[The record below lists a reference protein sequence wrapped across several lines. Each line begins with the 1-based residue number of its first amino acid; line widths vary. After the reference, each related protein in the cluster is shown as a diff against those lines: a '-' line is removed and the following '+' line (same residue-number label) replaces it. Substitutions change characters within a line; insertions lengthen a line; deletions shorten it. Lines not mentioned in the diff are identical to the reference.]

1 MFVLP
6 RFLFFFIFIIISL
19 STLAQTP
26 GLIFKP
32 AAGAGRAVLDPNG
45 DGYTSASTS
54 GFTTDDKTQSEIPFV
69 PLVFPMLEPTGDLG
83 PGPDCSFTD
92 FVDSGTEDPSLTY
105 FGGVVLAGSFDGSA
119 GGVAAANVRFIYSLN
134 SSSDSGVG

>member
-1 MFVLP
+1 MLVRF
-6 RFLFFFIFIIISL
+6 RFLLFFIFLISL
-19 STLAQTP
+19 NTLAQTP

-32 AAGAGRAVLDPNG
+32 ATGAGKAVLDPNG
-45 DGYTSASTS
+45 DGYTSSTTT

-92 FVDSGTEDPSLTY
+92 FVDSGSEDPALTY
-105 FGGVVLAGSFDGSA
+105 FDGTNLLFRMRLGKAFPNSKGYSVLIDTDQKFGT
-119 GGVAAANVRFIYSLN
+119 
-134 SSSDSGVG
+134 